1 MTRIDH
7 AGKARQI
14 LAEIPDGATE
24 AGAMAW
30 CAEAQVHA
38 TLALVEQQRIAN
50 LIALAN
56 SNHPSMEAQ
65 VAEDAVDALT
75 HWNDHENTDM
85 GGWRE
90 LRPDIAAALGLTAG
104 QEGKNDEG

>member
-24 AGAMAW
+24 AGTMAW

-38 TLALVEQQRIAN
+38 TLAIAEQARVAN
-50 LIALAN
+50 IISLSVKQGLSHDVKAWVSSWDEELN
-56 SNHPSMEAQ
+56 
-65 VAEDAVDALT
+65 AEGELT
-75 HWNDHENTDM
+75 KI
-85 GGWRE
+85 E

>member
-24 AGAMAW
+24 AGTMAW

-50 LIALAN
+50 LIALAAPQPGIGTGGEV
-56 SNHPSMEAQ
+56 SLPSWMPATDGKIAYMRLRPEIA
-65 VAEDAVDALT
+65 DALGM
-75 HWNDHENTDM
+75 E
-85 GGWRE
+85 E
-90 LRPDIAAALGLTAG
+90 S
-104 QEGKNDEG
+104 K

>member
-24 AGAMAW
+24 AGTMAW

-50 LIALAN
+50 LIAMHQSTFPPEMLDRDGWFA
-56 SNHPSMEAQ
+56 AQ
-65 VAEDAVDALT
+65 KEIV
-75 HWNDHENTDM
+75 
-85 GGWRE
+85 
-90 LRPDIAAALGLTAG
+90 AALGLTAG
-104 QEGKNDEG
+104 QEGTNDE

>member
-24 AGAMAW
+24 AGTMAW

-38 TLALVEQQRIAN
+38 QLAMVEQARIAN
-50 LIALAN
+50 LIALSTPQELIGGGEA
-56 SNHPSMEAQ
+56 SVPSW
-65 VAEDAVDALT
+65 AV
-75 HWNDHENTDM
+75 EPKP
-85 GGWRE
+85 GWKNIGQQE
-90 LRPDIAAALGLTAG
+90 IKLRPDIAAALGLTAG
-104 QEGKNDEG
+104 QEGDNDEG